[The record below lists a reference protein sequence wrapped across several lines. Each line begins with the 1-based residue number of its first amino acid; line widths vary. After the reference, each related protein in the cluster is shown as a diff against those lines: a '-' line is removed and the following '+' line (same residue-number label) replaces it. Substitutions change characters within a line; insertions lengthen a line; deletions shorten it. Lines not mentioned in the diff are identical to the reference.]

1 MDGSGWRFRSIVSLN
16 VFTAEY
22 KPLKGSSYIPL
33 PSCLAS
39 KKAIINMQN
48 EDEECF
54 KWSIT
59 RALNSKEI
67 PTLEELRQLAKERG
81 FKRYSE
87 LNKAKLL
94 EQLEIKVVLNP
105 QRIDKKLQEQAKEL
119 NWNGINFP
127 ASWKDIDKFEK
138 NNPTISVNVY
148 GYDNGIGVYPLRI
161 SDYIKQRETHV
172 NLLLISNGE
181 RQHYCWI
188 KNMSSLLYGQTSQ
201 HHGERRYCLR
211 CLNGVASAKSLAIH
225 EAYCEKHPIA
235 RRVLPEPEKAI
246 LQFNHLNYSMRV
258 PYIVKDLANP
268 GWVYL

>member
-1 MDGSGWRFRSIVSLN
+1 MV
-16 VFTAEY
+16 
-22 KPLKGSSYIPL
+22 
-33 PSCLAS
+33 
-39 KKAIINMQN
+39 N
-48 EDEECF
+48 EDDQCF
-54 KWSIT
+54 KWSVT

-67 PTLEELRQLAKERG
+67 PTVKALRQLAKERG
-81 FKRYSE
+81 LKEYSV

-94 EQLEIKVVLNP
+94 EQLEIKVDQN
-105 QRIDKKLQEQAKEL
+105 QHRIDKKLQEQAEEL

-161 SDYIKQRETHV
+161 SDYIKQRETDV

-201 HHGERRYCLR
+201 HHGSDDA
-211 CLNGVASAKSLAIH
+211 V
-225 EAYCEKHPIA
+225 
-235 RRVLPEPEKAI
+235 
-246 LQFNHLNYSMRV
+246 
-258 PYIVKDLANP
+258 
-268 GWVYL
+268 